1 MLLQRFS
8 TTVLHAVSGLT
19 LKRTTVGR
27 PHFWQGGAEDTIWAT
42 PRNYSNTKIT
52 VLLLKIPACARP
64 PMTDQR
70 GSTFEPTGN
79 RRDRVSRLRGQSAC
93 LAIRS

>member
-1 MLLQRFS
+1 MVLQRFS

-27 PHFWQGGAEDTIWAT
+27 PHFWQGGAEETIWAT

-52 VLLLKIPACARP
+52 VLLLKAQPALGR
-64 PMTDQR
+64 QR
-70 GSTFEPTGN
+70 RISGVEHS
-79 RRDRVSRLRGQSAC
+79 SQ
-93 LAIRS
+93 